1 MKTEFVKNDL
11 QLVINRWENSTLN
24 ASSLRREIKNLL
36 HFLLAIR
43 STPGLE
49 LKGSNFS
56 FRHCEKMRKAKIN
69 GCGLEFYNK
78 IIWCQMSTALSSYIY
93 LCQFSKRQSWRMNG
107 KWKYNFIFKQSW
119 QNEGR
124 KILYLSHKISIDS
137 RVQTYISY
145 GKQVVDTL

>member
-36 HFLLAIR
+36 HFQLAIR

-49 LKGSNFS
+49 LKGSSFS
-56 FRHCEKMRKAKIN
+56 FRHCEKITRQKAKIN
-69 GCGLEFYNK
+69 GCELEFYNK

-107 KWKYNFIFKQSW
+107 KWKYNFIFKRSW
-119 QNEGR
+119 QNEGKFCTYPTR
-124 KILYLSHKISIDS
+124 YSLTPESKPTYLMESK
-137 RVQTYISY
+137 
-145 GKQVVDTL
+145 